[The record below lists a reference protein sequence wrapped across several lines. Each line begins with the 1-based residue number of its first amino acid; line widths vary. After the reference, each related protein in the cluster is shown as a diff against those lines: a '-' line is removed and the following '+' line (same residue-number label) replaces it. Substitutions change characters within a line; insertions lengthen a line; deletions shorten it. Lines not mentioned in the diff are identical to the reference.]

1 MNGWRVVTEREGAG
15 NPLAQTFAIG
25 EPIEFELSPL
35 DRERAAHARMQL
47 RRQIAH
53 RNNID
58 NAHALGVSLERLA

>member
-1 MNGWRVVTEREGAG
+1 MNRWRVVTEREGAA
-15 NPLAQTFAIG
+15 NPLAHSFDAG
-25 EPIEFELSPL
+25 VPIEFDLSPL

-58 NAHALGVSLERLA
+58 AAHALGVSLERLA